1 MISTCSF
8 DRRVQF
14 YGLSGAKSK
23 LGRAPKWLQRPCGAT
38 FGFGGRLAS
47 FTNKKGPD
55 PTTKRVKNPPN
66 KISQIVED
74 VDLINACDFFHQS
87 IANGDFKTFCL
98 NKVNSVDLSEQDKAV
113 WSLMRV
119 IRFEDNAREE
129 LLKYLGFDSAGIAA
143 AARNLGITKVPEAA
157 VIDQAPAAAPAP
169 EPAAP
174 VLAPPVAALEN
185 MGIGNTAE
193 ETADFF
199 GSAPAPSMDAP
210 PAAEPAKVATP
221 PPPSDMATRA
231 GQRNRRHRHCHPT

>member
-113 WSLMRV
+113 SLMRV
-119 IRFEDNAREE
+119 IDSKTMLEE
-129 LLKYLGFDSAGIAA
+129 LQRLGFDSVIAV
-143 AARNLGITKVPEAA
+143 LHEIWVTKVPEAA
-157 VIDQAPAAAPAP
+157 VIDQAPAAAPARASSSCSSP
-169 EPAAP
+169 TSG
-174 VLAPPVAALEN
+174 
-185 MGIGNTAE
+185 GIGE
-193 ETADFF
+193 Y
-199 GSAPAPSMDAP
+199 GYW
-210 PAAEPAKVATP
+210 
-221 PPPSDMATRA
+221 
-231 GQRNRRHRHCHPT
+231 QHC